1 VHEAVLAQDTGQLVA
16 ARSKQSSVE
25 SSATPSLG
33 LSTEGAAKAAF
44 SDLLDMLVPYV
55 GMAVK

>member
-1 VHEAVLAQDTGQLVA
+1 MHEAVLAQDTGQLVA
-16 ARSKQSSVE
+16 AISKLSSDK
-25 SSATPSLG
+25 SSETPSRG